1 VKRARTHELTL
12 LLSSSMDASD
22 DHVIADTEL
31 DGVRYLLR
39 LRIDPVEADRRRS
52 YRLGGVVDTGVLHAL
67 WSLHR
72 SPLMDREHLDPRDIA
87 TLGHCDPGLVAH
99 SRKQVSRLYSP
110 IGAVDLIAARRSGP
124 SLAVQRALALPPIF
138 RRVAIWQRDNGRS
151 IRKAEVLDHARR
163 DGVGLVESDEESAS
177 LLSYPR
183 PAIKG
188 VPAVYRWLVAE
199 LAYESWLQAQSA
211 HA

>member
-1 VKRARTHELTL
+1 MKRAHTHDLAL
-12 LLSSSMDASD
+12 LLSASMDASE
-22 DHVIADTEL
+22 DHVIADAEL

-72 SPLMDREHLDPRDIA
+72 SPMDREHLDPRDIA
-87 TLGHCDPGLVAH
+87 TLGNCDPGLVAH
-99 SRKQVSRLYSP
+99 SRKQVGSLYSP

-138 RRVAIWQRDNGRS
+138 RRVAIWQRDNALS
-151 IRKAEVLDHARR
+151 IRKPELQDRARR

-188 VPAVYRWLVAE
+188 VPGVYRWLVAE
-199 LAYESWLQAQSA
+199 LAYKSWLQAQSA